1 MTRRPKVHSIRFHP
15 TITLTIGL
23 TRSYAQS
30 FQQGEESSLEL
41 AALELTQFQDIE
53 TVDSSLASS
62 LQAVNSSL
70 ATFAASILT
79 VALVAT
85 HVTSQPRSL

>member
-1 MTRRPKVHSIRFHP
+1 M
-15 TITLTIGL
+15 
-23 TRSYAQS
+23 
-30 FQQGEESSLEL
+30 
-41 AALELTQFQDIE
+41 ELTDLQDIE

-79 VALVAT
+79 V
-85 HVTSQPRSL
+85 TSDAAQTPRQSLFY